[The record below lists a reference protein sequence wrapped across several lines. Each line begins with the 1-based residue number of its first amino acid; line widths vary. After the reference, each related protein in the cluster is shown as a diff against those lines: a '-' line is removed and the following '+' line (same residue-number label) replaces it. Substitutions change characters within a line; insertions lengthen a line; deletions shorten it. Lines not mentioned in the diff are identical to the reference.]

1 LPSPVSDSWLKV
13 QATWLY
19 LEPIFSS
26 EDITKQM
33 PEEASM
39 FRLVDGNWRRV
50 MAEVVRLERVSS
62 VTLIP
67 NLLKTWQESNA
78 LLDKVQKGLNQVCA
92 RERVTEREERVTMI
106 ALPKYAAMV
115 IP

>member
-1 LPSPVSDSWLKV
+1 MPSPVSDSWLKV